1 MLKLGVKALNNASR
15 EVVVK
20 LLKRQGAELV
30 KRETARSRRFYRNH
44 FGSNCYRHPLRMSS
58 R

>member
-30 KRETARSRRFYRNH
+30 KRETH
-44 FGSNCYRHPLRMSS
+44 DPEGSTGTILVATVTDIPLE
-58 R
+58 